1 MPTVLPI
8 KDLTAGCMSNFLV
21 DHHKVLIEIKVTV
34 ARIWWSSFKSGRT
47 FY

>member
-1 MPTVLPI
+1 MSTVLPI
-8 KDLTAGCMSNFLV
+8 KDLTTGCMSNFLV